1 MLALQKHAQAALEAI
16 KIRAISLD
24 TILIRLQGFHID
36 TLVATSTTP
45 IPTVAAVLA
54 RLDTQLRQDAIWCV
68 NELQR
73 VIDGAASA
81 ELGFAVGGG
90 VSEWKRDRFGN
101 AAVRGLKERIREFGA
116 RLVDM

>member
-1 MLALQKHAQAALEAI
+1 M
-16 KIRAISLD
+16 
-24 TILIRLQGFHID
+24 
-36 TLVATSTTP
+36 
-45 IPTVAAVLA
+45 
-54 RLDTQLRQDAIWCV
+54 
-68 NELQR
+68 
-73 VIDGAASA
+73 DGAASA